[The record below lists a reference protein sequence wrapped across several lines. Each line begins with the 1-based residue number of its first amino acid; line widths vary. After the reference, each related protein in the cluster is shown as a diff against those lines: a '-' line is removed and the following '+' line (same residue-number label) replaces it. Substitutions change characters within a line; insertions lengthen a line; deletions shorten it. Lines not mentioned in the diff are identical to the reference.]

1 MAEAGF
7 GLAILPSISQATAQR
22 YRVRLDVIHPV
33 VEIAFY
39 CITRAGRGHIG
50 TVQEFSSVLEEVTR
64 HFHSG
69 SSSKKRAP
77 RKPKAAA
84 APE

>member
-1 MAEAGF
+1 
-7 GLAILPSISQATAQR
+7 
-22 YRVRLDVIHPV
+22 
-33 VEIAFY
+33 
-39 CITRAGRGHIG
+39 
-50 TVQEFSSVLEEVTR
+50 LEEVTR